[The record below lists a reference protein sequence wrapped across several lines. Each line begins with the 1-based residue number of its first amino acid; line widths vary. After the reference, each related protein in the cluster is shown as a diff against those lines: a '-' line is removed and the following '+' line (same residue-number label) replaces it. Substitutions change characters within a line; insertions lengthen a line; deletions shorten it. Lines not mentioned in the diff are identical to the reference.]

1 MATLAALDGG
11 SGAASA
17 QHCAAAPSA
26 GSVRSAA
33 FVRRASPVGREGGR
47 CRHAATPPHVSATTS
62 TRGKRPRWNSCCS
75 TTRWISA
82 PLPRPVHQ
90 PGVDNSTTT
99 TTVTPVTRDSRGTLR
114 HEDTPTPG
122 DSSNSPQRHPQ
133 ALAPPTQ
140 TAQQAAAWSLVAAQH
155 DIARRD
161 RVIDTMRAR
170 WWRQLYS
177 YAIHLTTAQA
187 QQRQLRALRYA
198 HKETQQL
205 AAQEQQLQKAAT
217 AAEITPTL
225 CGDFTNPGPQ
235 QLSLASSNLAAAQ
248 TAALILVAAQQDISR
263 RDRMIDAVRH
273 RWWQQLCS
281 YHGATV
287 QRRRL
292 LALHCAH
299 SKAQQLA
306 IQELQLEGTGMAKTL
321 ERLQRQI
328 SDQAMELM
336 RLRNRPVLAAPQGS
350 KPSSHD
356 DLSYIG

>member
-17 QHCAAAPSA
+17 QRCAAAPSA

-33 FVRRASPVGREGGR
+33 SVCRASPARREGGR
-47 CRHAATPPHVSATTS
+47 CGHVAPPLQASSTTS
-62 TRGKRPRWNSCCS
+62 TRSKRLRWNSCCS
-75 TTRWISA
+75 STRWISA
-82 PLPRPVHQ
+82 PRPRPVDQ
-90 PGVDNSTTT
+90 PGTEKATATTT
-99 TTVTPVTRDSRGTLR
+99 TTPKPLTARGNLQ

-122 DSSNSPQRHPQ
+122 DSSNFPQRHPQ